1 MKNSSTDLAVV
12 ALFSLGLCLGLGLV
26 VSVVVVV
33 VGVGVDQIFVG

>member
-1 MKNSSTDLAVV
+1 MQNSSTDLAVV
-12 ALFSLGLCLGLGLV
+12 ALFSFGLV